1 MTIPKV
7 TQENVH
13 IFIPLKVAKVT
24 QLVAKNNHISWKEA
38 MIYFYN
44 SRTYD
49 VLEKEDSKLWYEGV
63 NYLYMGIEMEKKG
76 EKFDI

>member
-38 MIYFYN
+38 MIDFYN

>member
-38 MIYFYN
+38 MIDFYN

-63 NYLYMGIEMEKKG
+63 NYLYMGIEMEKNG

>member
-24 QLVAKNNHISWKEA
+24 QLLAKNNHISWKEA

>member
-1 MTIPKV
+1 MTIAKV
-7 TQENVH
+7 TQQNVH

-38 MIYFYN
+38 MLGFYN

-49 VLEKEDSKLWYEGV
+49 VLENEESKLWYEGV
-63 NYLYMGIEMEKKG
+63 NYLYMGIEMEKRG